1 MADSTDRLQFPF
13 IIQGQA
19 QKELTHNEAL
29 TRADIAIQSV
39 VVAVGVTIVPVAP
52 LLGQC
57 WIVGAGATGVW
68 AGQEGA
74 LAGWTSGG
82 WRFVTPFEG
91 MAVWS
96 LADQKWVQ
104 RTSTAWAVGAAN
116 AASYAINGTTV
127 VKSQRAPIANPVGG
141 TVIDS
146 ESRIALE
153 AILTALRGHGLIAT
167 SL

>member
-1 MADSTDRLQFPF
+1 MADSTGRLQFPF

-19 QKELTHNEAL
+19 QKEVTHNEAL
-29 TRADIAIQSV
+29 ARADIAIQPV
-39 VVAVGVTIVPVAP
+39 VVAVGVATVPDAP
-52 LLGQC
+52 LPGEC
-57 WIVGAGATGVW
+57 WIVGAGATGAW
-68 AGQEGA
+68 AGQAGA
-74 LAGWTSGG
+74 LASWTSGG

-91 MAVWS
+91 MVVWS

-116 AASYAINGTTV
+116 AASYAVNGTTV
-127 VKSQRAPIANPVGG
+127 VRSQRSPIANPTGG
-141 TVIDS
+141 SVMDS
-146 ESRIALE
+146 EARIALE